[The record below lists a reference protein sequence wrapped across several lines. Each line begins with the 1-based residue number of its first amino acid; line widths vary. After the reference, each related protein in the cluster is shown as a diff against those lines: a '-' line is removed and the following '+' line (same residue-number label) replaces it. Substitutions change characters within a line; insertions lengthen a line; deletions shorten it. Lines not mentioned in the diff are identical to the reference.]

1 MSAETEKQAVDE
13 AVVKFDDEQQEEQ
26 KPSIDNEIQAVLKS
40 ADSLIAVLEKL
51 SPEVNSDKVVNPEA
65 FLKIIKPLCVN
76 VENTLPVMMEFEDN
90 LQYLKEENAYVLR
103 QKIAHIEDDLL
114 PPLLDYIREHE
125 KAKKEQFFKFNNT
138 INATV

>member
-90 LQYLKEENAYVLR
+90 LQYLKDDNAYVLR

-125 KAKKEQFFKFNNT
+125 KAKKE
-138 INATV
+138 

>member
-13 AVVKFDDEQQEEQ
+13 AVVKFDDEQKEEQ

-90 LQYLKEENAYVLR
+90 LQYLKDDNAYVLR

-114 PPLLDYIREHE
+114 PPLLDYIREHK
-125 KAKKEQFFKFNNT
+125 KAKKE
-138 INATV
+138 

>member
-90 LQYLKEENAYVLR
+90 LQYLKDDNAYVLR

-114 PPLLDYIREHE
+114 PPLLDYIREHK
-125 KAKKEQFFKFNNT
+125 KAKKE
-138 INATV
+138 

>member
-51 SPEVNSDKVVNPEA
+51 SPEVNSDKVINPEA

-125 KAKKEQFFKFNNT
+125 KAKKE
-138 INATV
+138 